1 MRPVWHRSEILCT
14 LAVLLLLSAGC
25 ATPIGVNYVDPSAAY
40 HSLSANAIS
49 AGRPSSFAA
58 RELMNR
64 NLYQVFDEDP
74 EKALAELH
82 AGLAPQGDE
91 DSIFA
96 LAELS
101 FLHGQNSGKRA
112 YYLASAVYA
121 YSFILPGK
129 RGTPPKGIDPRLRW
143 AADLYNQSLTQAA
156 KSEDGVG
163 YAIPMGGTFKL
174 PFGEILVEFDERDL
188 IWSGFR
194 LKDFIPAA
202 DVEIRGLRNRYRTP
216 GIGAALAA
224 SIEPIEGKADKQ
236 SMRIPP
242 RLKLPVTAFLRLEDP
257 RSALASGK
265 LKGKL
270 EFYTQDAAR
279 TLKVEGLEVPIEY
292 ETTSALAL
300 TLEGAPIWDFEI
312 AGFRSGDFTIGTA
325 NLREGLFMMQPH
337 KTGRTPV
344 VLVHG
349 TASSP
354 ARWAELVNELHN
366 DPRFW
371 EHYEIWL
378 FMYNTGNPVAYSAM
392 LLREALARAVTDVD
406 PNGTDR
412 GIQQMVVIG
421 HSQGGL
427 LTKMTAIDSGTSLW
441 PFKVPPEE
449 LDLDAEDRELLTKS
463 LLLKPLP
470 FVRRLIFIATPHR
483 GSYQALGLLGNF
495 ASWLVNM
502 PGRFTK
508 LSLQVL
514 TLQRK
519 GLLLGPMTGV
529 PTSIDNMN
537 PNNRF
542 IRALSEIPIADGVA
556 AHSIVGVEGSGLP
569 AAGGD
574 GVVKYSSAHI
584 EGVASEKIVRSA
596 HSMQGNPETI
606 QEVKRILMEHAKT
619 FAASSR
625 TGVAGSS
632 SKFR

>member
-1 MRPVWHRSEILCT
+1 MKFSLQRVQMLSAA
-14 LAVLLLLSAGC
+14 AVLLLLSTSC
-25 ATPIGVNYVDPSAAY
+25 ATPIGVNHVDPAVSY
-40 HSLSANAIS
+40 HSLTANAIS
-49 AGRPSSFAA
+49 AGRPSSFSA
-58 RELMNR
+58 RELMNY
-64 NLYQVFDEDP
+64 NLYQLFEQDP
-74 EKALAELH
+74 ERALAELH
-82 AGLAPQGDE
+82 AGLAPEGDE
-91 DSIFA
+91 DRIFA

-129 RGTPPKGIDPRLRW
+129 RGTQPKGIDPRLRW

-156 KSEDGVG
+156 KLEEGG

-174 PFGEILVEFDERDL
+174 PFGEIAVSFDERDL

-194 LKDFIPAA
+194 LKDFVPAA
-202 DVEIRGLRNRYRTP
+202 DLEVRGLRNRYRTP

-224 SIEPIEGKADKQ
+224 SIEPIEGKTDKQ

-242 RLKLPVTAFLRLEDP
+242 RLKLPVTVFLRLEDP
-257 RSALASGK
+257 RAALSSGK
-265 LKGKL
+265 FKGKL
-270 EFYTQDAAR
+270 EFYTQDFAR

-300 TLEGAPIWDFEI
+300 TLEGAPVWDFEI
-312 AGFRSGDFTIGTA
+312 AGFRSGDFTIAGA
-325 NLREGLFMMQPH
+325 NLREGLFMFQPH
-337 KTGRTPV
+337 KTGRVPI

-354 ARWAELVNELHN
+354 ARWAEMVNELHN
-366 DPRFW
+366 DHRFW
-371 EHYEIWL
+371 ENYEIWL

-392 LLREALARAVTDVD
+392 LLREALTRVVSELDPTGSDV
-406 PNGTDR
+406 R
-412 GIQQMVVIG
+412 LRQMVVIG

-427 LTKMTAIDSGTSLW
+427 LTKMTAIDSGTNLW

-463 LLLKPLP
+463 LLFKPLP
-470 FVRRLIFIATPHR
+470 FVRRVVFIATPHR
-483 GSYQALGLLGNF
+483 GSYQALGFFGNL

-502 PGRFTK
+502 PGRFTR

-542 IRALSEIPIADGVA
+542 IRALSEIHVADGVTT
-556 AHSIVGVEGSGLP
+556 HSIIGVEGSGPP
-569 AAGGD
+569 AEGGD

-584 EGVASEKIVRSA
+584 DGVASEKIVHSG

-606 QEVKRILMEHAKT
+606 QEVKRILMEHAE
-619 FAASSR
+619 FVASSSR
-625 TGVAGSS
+625 TGVVSS
-632 SKFR
+632 AQ

>member
-1 MRPVWHRSEILCT
+1 MAFSVNRSGILFA
-14 LAVLLLLSAGC
+14 LAVLLLLAAGC
-25 ATPIGVNYVDPSAAY
+25 ATPIGVNYVDPAVAY
-40 HSLSANAIS
+40 HSLTANAIS
-49 AGRPSSFAA
+49 AARPSSFSA

-64 NLYQVFDEDP
+64 NLYQTFDEDP

-82 AGLAPQGDE
+82 AGLAPTGDE
-91 DSIFA
+91 DTIFA

-112 YYLASAVYA
+112 YYLAAAVYA

-129 RGTPPKGIDPRLRW
+129 RGTSPRGIDPRLRW
-143 AADLYNQSLTQAA
+143 AADFYNQSLTQAA
-156 KSEDGVG
+156 KLEEGG

-174 PFGEILVEFDERDL
+174 PFGELAVEFDEKDL

-194 LKDFIPAA
+194 MKDFVPAA
-202 DVEIRGLRNRYRTP
+202 DLEIRGLRNRYRTP

-242 RLKLPVTAFLRLEDP
+242 RLKIPVTAFLRLNDP
-257 RSALASGK
+257 RAALTSGK
-265 LKGKL
+265 FQGKL

-279 TLKVEGLEVPIEY
+279 TVKIEGLDVPLEY

-300 TLEGAPIWDFEI
+300 TLEGAPVWDFEI
-312 AGFRSGDFTIGTA
+312 AGFRSGDFTIGAA
-325 NLREGLFMMQPH
+325 NVREGLFMMHPH
-337 KTGRTPV
+337 KPGRTPV

-354 ARWAELVNELHN
+354 ARWAELVNELEN
-366 DPRFW
+366 DHRFW
-371 EHYEIWL
+371 ENYEIWL
-378 FMYNTGNPVAYSAM
+378 FIYNTGNPVAYSAM
-392 LLREALARAVTDVD
+392 LLRDAVTQVVKELD
-406 PNGTDR
+406 PEGRDGGLR
-412 GIQQMVVIG
+412 QMVVIG

-441 PFKVPPEE
+441 PFKVPPDQ
-449 LDLDAEDRELLTKS
+449 LDIDAEYRELLAKS
-463 LLLKPLP
+463 LLFKPLP
-470 FVRRLIFIATPHR
+470 FVRRVVFIATPHR

-495 ASWLVNM
+495 ASWLVNL

-508 LSLQVL
+508 LSLQIL
-514 TLQRK
+514 TLQSK

-537 PNNRF
+537 PNNGF
-542 IRALSEIPIADGVA
+542 IRALSEIPIADGVV
-556 AHSIVGVEGSGLP
+556 AHSIVGVEGSGP
-569 AAGGD
+569 PEEGGD

-584 EGVASEKIVRSA
+584 DGVASEKIVRSA

-619 FAASSR
+619 SAGAA
-625 TGVAGSS
+625 TGVATSA
-632 SKFR
+632 R

>member
-1 MRPVWHRSEILCT
+1 MKFSLRHFEIFST
-14 LAVLLLLSAGC
+14 LAALLLLASAC
-25 ATPIGVNYVDPSAAY
+25 ATPIGVNYVDPAVAY
-40 HSLSANAIS
+40 HSLTANAIS
-49 AGRPSSFAA
+49 AGRPSSFSA

-64 NLYQVFDEDP
+64 NLYQRFDEDP
-74 EKALAELH
+74 VGALAELH

-91 DSIFA
+91 DIIFA

-101 FLHGQNSGKRA
+101 FLHGQNSGKRS
-112 YYLASAVYA
+112 YYLAAAVYA
-121 YSFILPGK
+121 YSFVFPGG
-129 RGTPPKGIDPRLRW
+129 RGTPPRGIDPRFRW

-156 KSEDGVG
+156 KSEDGA

-174 PFGEILVEFDERDL
+174 PFGEIAVEYDERDL
-188 IWSGFR
+188 VWSGFR
-194 LKDFIPAA
+194 MKDFIPAA

-224 SIEPIEGKADKQ
+224 SIELIEGKANKQ

-242 RLKLPVTAFLRLEDP
+242 RLKIPVTAFLRLEDP
-257 RSALASGK
+257 RGALASGK

-270 EFYTQDAAR
+270 EFYTQEMAR
-279 TLKVEGLEVPIEY
+279 TVKIENVEAPIEY
-292 ETTSALAL
+292 ETSSALAL
-300 TLEGAPIWDFEI
+300 TLEGAPVWDFEI
-312 AGFRSGDFTIGTA
+312 AGFRSGDFTIAGT
-325 NLREGLFMMQPH
+325 NLREGLFMMHLH

-354 ARWAELVNELHN
+354 ARWAELVNELVN

-371 EHYEIWL
+371 ENYEIWL

-392 LLREALARAVTDVD
+392 LLREALTRMVNELD
-406 PNGTDR
+406 PGGTDAGLQR
-412 GIQQMVVIG
+412 MVVIG

-427 LTKMTAIDSGTSLW
+427 LTKMTAIDSGNNLW
-441 PFKVPPEE
+441 PFKVPPDQ
-449 LDLDAEDRELLTKS
+449 LDLDGEDRELLTKS
-463 LLLKPLP
+463 LLIKPLP
-470 FVRRLIFIATPHR
+470 FVRRVVFIATPHR
-483 GSYQALGLLGNF
+483 GSYQALGLLGNL

-502 PGRFTK
+502 PGRFTR

-514 TLQRK
+514 TLQTK
-519 GLLLGPMTGV
+519 GLLLNPMTGV

-542 IRALSEIPIADGVA
+542 IRTLSEIPIADRVT
-556 AHSIVGVEGSGLP
+556 AHSIIGVDGSGP
-569 AAGGD
+569 PVEGGD

-584 EGVASEKIVRSA
+584 DGVASEKIVRSA

-606 QEVKRILMEHAKT
+606 QEVKRILMEHVKA
-619 FAASSR
+619 AASSG
-625 TGVAGSS
+625 TGVAATAP
-632 SKFR
+632 

>member
-1 MRPVWHRSEILCT
+1 MNISLQRFEILST
-14 LAVLLLLSAGC
+14 LAALLLFASAC
-25 ATPIGVNYVDPSAAY
+25 TTPIGVNYVDPAAAY

-49 AGRPSSFAA
+49 ASRPSSFSA

-64 NLYQVFDEDP
+64 SLYQLFDDDP

-82 AGLAPQGDE
+82 ASLAPEGDE

-129 RGTPPKGIDPRLRW
+129 RGTQPKGIDPRLRW

-156 KSEDGVG
+156 KSEAGS

-174 PFGEILVEFDERDL
+174 PFGEIAVDFDERVL

-194 LKDFIPAA
+194 LKDFVPAA
-202 DVEIRGLRNRYRTP
+202 DLEIRGLRNRYRTP

-224 SIEPIEGKADKQ
+224 SIEPIEGATDYR

-242 RLKLPVTAFLRLEDP
+242 RLKLPVTVFLRLND
-257 RSALASGK
+257 RRAALPSGK
-265 LKGKL
+265 LSTKL
-270 EFYTQDAAR
+270 EFYTQDSAR
-279 TLKVEGLEVPIEY
+279 TVKIEGLDVPIEY
-292 ETTSALAL
+292 ETSSALAL
-300 TLEGAPIWDFEI
+300 TLEGAPVWDFEI
-312 AGFRSGDFTIGTA
+312 AGFRSGDFTIAGA
-325 NLREGLFMMQPH
+325 NLREGLFMFQPH
-337 KTGRTPV
+337 KTGRVPV

-366 DPRFW
+366 DHKFW
-371 EHYEIWL
+371 ENYEIWL

-392 LLREALARAVTDVD
+392 LLCEALVRAVKDLD
-406 PNGTDR
+406 PNGIDR
-412 GIQQMVVIG
+412 GLQHMVVIG

-427 LTKMTAIDSGTSLW
+427 LTKMTAIDSGTNLW

-449 LDLDAEDRELLTKS
+449 LDLDPEDRDLLTKS

-470 FVRRLIFIATPHR
+470 FVRRVVFIATPHR
-483 GSYQALGLLGNF
+483 GSYQALGLLGNL

-514 TLQRK
+514 TLQTK
-519 GLLLGPMTGV
+519 GLLLNPMTGV

-542 IRALSEIPIADGVA
+542 IRALSELPIADGVA
-556 AHSIVGVEGSGLP
+556 AHSIVGVDGSGPP
-569 AAGGD
+569 AEGGD
-574 GVVKYSSAHI
+574 GVVKYASAHI
-584 EGVASEKIVRSA
+584 DGVESEKIVRSG

-619 FAASSR
+619 LKA
-625 TGVAGSS
+625 TGIATTAQ
-632 SKFR
+632 

>member
-1 MRPVWHRSEILCT
+1 MNISLQRFEILST
-14 LAVLLLLSAGC
+14 LAALLLFASAC
-25 ATPIGVNYVDPSAAY
+25 TTPIGVNYVDPAAAY

-49 AGRPSSFAA
+49 ASRPSSFSA

-64 NLYQVFDEDP
+64 SLYQLFDDDP

-82 AGLAPQGDE
+82 ASLAPEGDE

-129 RGTPPKGIDPRLRW
+129 RGTQPKGIDPRLRW

-156 KSEDGVG
+156 KSEAGS

-174 PFGEILVEFDERDL
+174 PFGEIAVDFDERDL

-194 LKDFIPAA
+194 LKDFVPAA
-202 DVEIRGLRNRYRTP
+202 DLEIRGLRNRYRTP

-224 SIEPIEGKADKQ
+224 SIEPIEGATDKR

-242 RLKLPVTAFLRLEDP
+242 RLKLPVTVFLRLNDP
-257 RSALASGK
+257 RAALPSGK
-265 LKGKL
+265 LSGKL
-270 EFYTQDAAR
+270 EFYTQDSAR
-279 TLKVEGLEVPIEY
+279 TVKIEGLDVPIEY
-292 ETTSALAL
+292 ETSSALAL
-300 TLEGAPIWDFEI
+300 TLEGAPVWDFEI
-312 AGFRSGDFTIGTA
+312 AGFRSGDFTIAGA
-325 NLREGLFMMQPH
+325 NLREGLFMFQPH
-337 KTGRTPV
+337 KTGRVPV

-366 DPRFW
+366 DHKFW
-371 EHYEIWL
+371 ENYEIWL

-392 LLREALARAVTDVD
+392 LLREALVRAVKDLD
-406 PNGTDR
+406 PNGIDR
-412 GIQQMVVIG
+412 GLQHMVVIG

-427 LTKMTAIDSGTSLW
+427 LTKMTAIDSGTNLW

-449 LDLDAEDRELLTKS
+449 LDLDPEDRDLLTKS

-470 FVRRLIFIATPHR
+470 FVRRVVFIATPHR
-483 GSYQALGLLGNF
+483 GSYQALGLLGNL

-514 TLQRK
+514 TLQTK
-519 GLLLGPMTGV
+519 GLLLNPMTGV

-542 IRALSEIPIADGVA
+542 IRALSELPIADGVA
-556 AHSIVGVEGSGLP
+556 AHSIVGVDGSGPP
-569 AAGGD
+569 AEGGD
-574 GVVKYSSAHI
+574 GVVKYASAHI
-584 EGVASEKIVRSA
+584 DGVESEKIVRSG

-619 FAASSR
+619 LKVTGIAA
-625 TGVAGSS
+625 TAQ
-632 SKFR
+632 

>member
-1 MRPVWHRSEILCT
+1 MKFSLRHFEIFST
-14 LAVLLLLSAGC
+14 LAALLLLASAC
-25 ATPIGVNYVDPSAAY
+25 ATPIGVNYVDPAVAY
-40 HSLSANAIS
+40 HSLTANAIS
-49 AGRPSSFAA
+49 AGRPSSFSA

-64 NLYQVFDEDP
+64 NLYQRFDEDP
-74 EKALAELH
+74 EGALAELH

-91 DSIFA
+91 DIIFA

-101 FLHGQNSGKRA
+101 FLHGQNSGKRS
-112 YYLASAVYA
+112 YYLAAAVYA
-121 YSFILPGK
+121 YSFVFPGG
-129 RGTPPKGIDPRLRW
+129 RGTPPRGIDPRFRW

-156 KSEDGVG
+156 KSEDGA

-174 PFGEILVEFDERDL
+174 PFGEIAVEYDERDL
-188 IWSGFR
+188 VWSGFR
-194 LKDFIPAA
+194 MKDFIPAA

-224 SIEPIEGKADKQ
+224 SIEPIEGKANKQ

-242 RLKLPVTAFLRLEDP
+242 RLKIPVTAFLRLEDP
-257 RSALASGK
+257 RGALASGK

-270 EFYTQDAAR
+270 EFYTQEMAR
-279 TLKVEGLEVPIEY
+279 TVKIENVEAPIEY
-292 ETTSALAL
+292 ETSSALAL
-300 TLEGAPIWDFEI
+300 TLEGAPVWDFEI
-312 AGFRSGDFTIGTA
+312 AGFRSGDFTIAGT
-325 NLREGLFMMQPH
+325 NLREGLFMMHLH

-354 ARWAELVNELHN
+354 ARWAELVNELVN

-371 EHYEIWL
+371 ENYEIWL

-392 LLREALARAVTDVD
+392 LLREALTRMVNELD
-406 PNGTDR
+406 PGGTDAGLQR
-412 GIQQMVVIG
+412 MVVIG

-427 LTKMTAIDSGTSLW
+427 LTKMTAIDSGNNLW
-441 PFKVPPEE
+441 PFKVPPDQ
-449 LDLDAEDRELLTKS
+449 LDLDGEDRELLTKS
-463 LLLKPLP
+463 LLIKPLP
-470 FVRRLIFIATPHR
+470 FVRRVVFIATPHR
-483 GSYQALGLLGNF
+483 GSYQALGLLGNL

-502 PGRFTK
+502 PGRFTR

-514 TLQRK
+514 TLQTK
-519 GLLLGPMTGV
+519 GLLLNPMTGV

-542 IRALSEIPIADGVA
+542 IRALSEIPIADRVT
-556 AHSIVGVEGSGLP
+556 AHSIIGVDGSGP
-569 AAGGD
+569 PVEGGD

-584 EGVASEKIVRSA
+584 DGVASEKIVRSA

-606 QEVKRILMEHAKT
+606 QEVKRILMEHVKA
-619 FAASSR
+619 AASSG
-625 TGVAGSS
+625 TGVAATAP
-632 SKFR
+632 